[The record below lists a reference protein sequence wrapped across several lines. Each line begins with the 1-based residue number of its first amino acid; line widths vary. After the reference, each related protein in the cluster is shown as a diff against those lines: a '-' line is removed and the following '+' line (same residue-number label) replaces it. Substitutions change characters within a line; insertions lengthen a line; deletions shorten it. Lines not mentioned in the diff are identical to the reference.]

1 MSTIPRRVPTFIPTH
16 RTSTERLPLDL
27 VPADLRAVLTTFNDA
42 DVPIFLTGQALRDLL
57 IDSQIHA
64 GTRVDFLANAEPDHI
79 AAVAQTLPSDIVTLS
94 HVVHR
99 TVRCVSTAAYGERPI
114 HIVPVRTS
122 APPYRWFKE
131 NRLSGL
137 ELDLATREI
146 TIHALAMD
154 VTGLVHNPFGGL
166 EDLRSRTIGTIIPEN
181 RVFRESGAWLL
192 KIAKYVAYYGFEP
205 RRELLRAATQNAG
218 NILDTPR
225 HTWKGEIEKVL
236 LGNHVMEG
244 LQFLHESRAL
254 PLLLPEVEAMIGFHK
269 SCPLH
274 HKDLW
279 DHTKRVIHQA
289 ERSTV
294 VRWAALMH
302 DIGKVWTRSVTND
315 NKVHFFRHEDLGALL
330 FLGVAHRL
338 QIDPEEAARIEYVIR
353 SHSRVNLYETEW
365 TDSAVR
371 RLIRDTEGHLA
382 DLIAFSKADFTTKS
396 EVKSQQLRRQIA
408 ELERRIEEIQHA
420 DSVVPPL
427 PSGLGNVIMEKF
439 GLGPGKHIGQ
449 IRHWLESEVEQQR
462 LAPHQDAETYICYL
476 RDRWAQLSDILPQS
490 NRSQS

>member
-1 MSTIPRRVPTFIPTH
+1 MSTIPRRAPMPIPIQRTTETVSLDLIPT
-16 RTSTERLPLDL
+16 
-27 VPADLRAVLTTFNDA
+27 DLRTVLAAFHQA
-42 DVPIFLTGQALRDLL
+42 DVPIYLTGQALRDVLMNVPV
-57 IDSQIHA
+57 SPTA
-64 GTRVDFLANAEPDHI
+64 RVDFVAGADPERI
-79 AAVAQTLPSDIVTLS
+79 ADIARKLPQDIVQFSQVAHKT
-94 HVVHR
+94 
-99 TVRCVSTAAYGERPI
+99 TRCTSTTEDGERVI
-114 HIVPVRTS
+114 HIVPIRTG

-131 NRLSGL
+131 TRLTGL
-137 ELDLATREI
+137 DLDLATREI

-154 VTGLVHNPFGGL
+154 AMGTVHNPFGGL
-166 EDLRSRTIGTIIPEN
+166 QDLRTRTIGTIIPEN

-205 RRELLRAATQNAG
+205 RRELVRAAAQYAG

-225 HTWKGEIEKVL
+225 QTWKAELEKVL
-236 LGNHVMEG
+236 LASHVMDG
-244 LQFLHESRAL
+244 LQFLHDSQVL
-254 PLLLPEVEAMIGFHK
+254 PYLLPEVEAMIGFHK
-269 SCPLH
+269 SCSLH

-279 DHTKRVIHQA
+279 DHTKKVIHQA
-289 ERSTV
+289 ERNAV

-330 FLGVAHRL
+330 FEGVAHRL
-338 QIDPEEAARIEYVIR
+338 QLDPEEAARIEYVIR
-353 SHSRVNLYETEW
+353 CHSRVNLYETEW

-420 DSVVPPL
+420 DAIIPPL
-427 PSGLGNVIMEKF
+427 PSGLGNVMMESF

-449 IRHWLESEVEQQR
+449 LRQWLETEVEQQR
-462 LAPHQDAETYICYL
+462 IAPHQPAEAYIQYL
-476 RDRWAQLSDILPQS
+476 RENWDQLASFLP
-490 NRSQS
+490 R